1 MPQEE
6 LFLQGAVSARLG
18 ADAYEMLKAVTI
30 HPARVFGLDER
41 VGSLEPG
48 KDADIV
54 VRTGDPLD
62 PRAAVE
68 CVFIDGRVEYD
79 RRRDGQWF

>member
-18 ADAYEMLKAVTI
+18 ADPYQMLRACTIQPAKA
-30 HPARVFGLDER
+30 FGIADR

-54 VRTGDPLD
+54 IRNGQPLD
-62 PRAAVE
+62 PRSRVE
-68 CVFIDGRVEYD
+68 LVLIDGSVQYD
-79 RRRDGQWF
+79 RLRDGQWF